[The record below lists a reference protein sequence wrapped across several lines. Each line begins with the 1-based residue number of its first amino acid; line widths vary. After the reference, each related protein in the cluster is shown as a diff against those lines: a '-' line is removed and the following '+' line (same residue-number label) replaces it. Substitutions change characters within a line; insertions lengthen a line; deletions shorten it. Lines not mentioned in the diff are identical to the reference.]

1 MAELLL
7 LNPRK
12 RRGKKRRA
20 RRASGKRRRHRRH
33 AAVVA
38 PRRRRRRSHRR
49 SGGTRVL
56 RMMNPRHRRKGRRR
70 NPIRLNVMNTVT
82 DAAYGAAG
90 ALALDFAM
98 GYLPLPSFFQTGA
111 GNYAA
116 KGGIA
121 IGLGLLADKVL
132 KVKKAQDIA
141 NGALTVVL
149 HEAARAG
156 LANFAPNISAKLG
169 DLTYTSL
176 PGAYTTP
183 GNIVGM
189 AGLTTLRG
197 PQGTPAM
204 PGDTSSLGDLGA

>member
-20 RRASGKRRRHRRH
+20 RRASPRKRHRRH
-33 AAVVA
+33 ARAA
-38 PRRRRRRSHRR
+38 TPRRRRRSRR
-49 SGGTRVL
+49 TGGVRVV
-56 RMMNPRHRRKGRRR
+56 RMMNPRHRRRGRRR
-70 NPIRLNVMNTVT
+70 NPIRLNVMGTVT

-98 GYLPLPSFFQTGA
+98 GYLPLPSFFQSGA

-132 KVKKAQDIA
+132 KFKKAQDIA

-156 LANFAPNISAKLG
+156 LASFAPNVAAKLG
-169 DLTYTSL
+169 ALDYVSL
-176 PGAYTTP
+176 PGAYVTP
-183 GNIVGM
+183 GNPSGF
-189 AGLTTLRG
+189 AGLQYQQSGTLG
-197 PQGTPAM
+197 V
-204 PGDTSSLGDLGA
+204 PGDTGGLGDLGA

>member
-12 RRGKKRRA
+12 RKGKKRRA
-20 RRASGKRRRHRRH
+20 RRRARRAST
-33 AAVVA
+33 A
-38 PRRRRRRSHRR
+38 PVRRRRRSGGRKRR
-49 SGGTRVL
+49 RTGGVRVL
-56 RMMNPRHRRKGRRR
+56 RMMNPKHRRRGRRR
-70 NPIRLNVMNTVT
+70 NPIHLNVMGTVT

-98 GYLPLPSFFQTGA
+98 GYLPLPTFFQTGA

-132 KVKKAQDIA
+132 KFKKAQDIA

-156 LANFAPNISAKLG
+156 LASFAPNVAAKLG
-169 DLTYTSL
+169 ALDYTAL

-183 GNIVGM
+183 GNVVGV
-189 AGLTTLRG
+189 AGLQYNTG
-197 PQGTPAM
+197 PATGL
-204 PGDTSSLGDLGA
+204 PGDTSGMGDLGA